1 MVMNK
6 IKEKVKLALGKV
18 KMPKI
23 VMPKIKK
30 PEIKMPKVKIPSIK
44 LPKFTMPKFNLP
56 KISIPT
62 IKMPKINM
70 DKPKEY
76 IAKSLPIVKKI
87 FGILVKI
94 AKGIISWFWKAVKE
108 SIAQVWTLLGFFIA
122 WLTLTGTAQQVV
134 GMATLLATA
143 IWLLTIPLRED
154 KEE

>member
-6 IKEKVKLALGKV
+6 VKERVKVILGKI

-23 VMPKIKK
+23 AIPKI
-30 PEIKMPKVKIPSIK
+30 KIPSIK
-44 LPKFTMPKFNLP
+44 IPKFKMP
-56 KISIPT
+56 KISIPS

-70 DKPKEY
+70 EKPKEY
-76 IAKSLPIVKKI
+76 IAKSIPVIKKI

-94 AKGIISWFWKAVKE
+94 TKGLISWFWKAVKE

-134 GMATLLATA
+134 GMATLIATA
-143 IWLLTIPLRED
+143 IWLLTIPLREE